1 MDSKEMIQLG
11 TAPEFDKERSI
22 PYSDETKRATYVTL
36 SKEVIKL
43 LCLIEEEEK
52 GGRSASL
59 WFDNFMYELG
69 SANALCGNAL
79 VKVILKVNGLYRNYA
94 YRSMSHDD
102 IKRQIMDSKAI
113 LDHLAR
119 GKITGLE

>member
-1 MDSKEMIQLG
+1 MDSKETIQLG
-11 TAPEFDKERSI
+11 SAPEFDKERSI
-22 PYSDETKRATYVTL
+22 PYSDETKRATYATL

-43 LCLIEEEEK
+43 LCLIEDEEK
-52 GGRSASL
+52 GGRPASP

-79 VKVILKVNGLYRNYA
+79 VKVILKINGLYRNYA

-113 LDHLAR
+113 LDHLSGR
-119 GKITGLE
+119 K